1 SPAPS
6 TSTVVSGGKQLVWHL
21 SDVPEAGKEISF
33 NVRLNG
39 LQPNE
44 TRPATGPESISFVH
58 PYNGKTET
66 QNLQVPSVTGF
77 APLSLAVTTDQP
89 AYNVNS
95 AVSVT
100 EAIGNVGTTNDGITT
115 ELVYNWLPGAV
126 STAGQLIVT
135 IPDAVASGSV
145 FHGHVFF
152 DVIDYGF
159 KPVSL
164 FNIHNAAGGSLG
176 LNGIRATYGYLDTAH
191 MSSAPG
197 TPEGIVYLGAPVM
210 SIVQPTTQISAP
222 APPRPEFWG
231 THWTGQL
238 YVPTTG
244 TYQFLLGSDDGSWFY
259 LDNQLLLAEPGNH
272 GTFNV
277 TTSIALTAGFH
288 PLRGEMFN
296 WGGPYNFYV
305 LWAPPG
311 QGFTAIPSNN
321 LYQQP
326 PASNGVTLGAPSAL
340 ANGTVSMTF
349 QWN

>member
-115 ELVYNWLPGAV
+115 DLAIRDANGLTVATLAAGAAVNGLPPNPFPGWHYTIPLSATITTAATNRALAFPIDFQAQLNALGSSGTFDANSIRISSDDAVSTELVYNWLPGAV

-164 FNIHNAAGGSLG
+164 F
-176 LNGIRATYGYLDTAH
+176 
-191 MSSAPG
+191 
-197 TPEGIVYLGAPVM
+197 
-210 SIVQPTTQISAP
+210 
-222 APPRPEFWG
+222 
-231 THWTGQL
+231 
-238 YVPTTG
+238 
-244 TYQFLLGSDDGSWFY
+244 
-259 LDNQLLLAEPGNH
+259 
-272 GTFNV
+272 
-277 TTSIALTAGFH
+277 
-288 PLRGEMFN
+288 
-296 WGGPYNFYV
+296 
-305 LWAPPG
+305 
-311 QGFTAIPSNN
+311 
-321 LYQQP
+321 
-326 PASNGVTLGAPSAL
+326 
-340 ANGTVSMTF
+340 
-349 QWN
+349 